1 MAMTSLRDI
10 LMIQND
16 EILLRHRDK
25 RNGLKRDD
33 ALISYQILYRQSFS
47 TPLKTPLVLELYYR
61 KLSLKIFYV
70 S

>member
-33 ALISYQILYRQSFS
+33 ALICYPILYRQSFS